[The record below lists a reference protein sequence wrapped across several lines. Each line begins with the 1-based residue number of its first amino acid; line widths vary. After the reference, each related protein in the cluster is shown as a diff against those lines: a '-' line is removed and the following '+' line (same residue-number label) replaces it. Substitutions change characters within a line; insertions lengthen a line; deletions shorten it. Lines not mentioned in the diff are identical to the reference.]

1 MTFRQGSVT
10 DDGALLPYQER
21 DRWERPMSA
30 ADTTT
35 AKVPPTRPSTPT
47 GAGGGAG
54 EGAGGAERPARRR
67 RAGGPAAL
75 PWALLAPCLL
85 VLLLVLGYPLARLVT
100 LSFQKFGQPQLWGFQ
115 EPEQVGFANFAR
127 ILGDGEFWA
136 VVVRTVVFAGG
147 AVILTM
153 VLGMLT
159 ALLLQRVSGWVK
171 TLVNIALVASWGM
184 PVIVATAIFKWLFD
198 TDYGVLN
205 WLLSRLPGVDM
216 TGHNWFADGPQGL
229 AVIMLLVVWGAVP
242 FVAITLSAGLT
253 QVPKELEE
261 AARLDGA
268 GSWGVFRYVTLPVL
282 KPIIVML
289 TTLSVIWDMG
299 VFPQVFVMRNG
310 HPEAEFQLLT
320 TYSYDKAFVVN
331 DYGGGSAIALV
342 TVVLLL
348 GVVAVYM
355 RQMLKIGEVE

>member
-1 MTFRQGSVT
+1 
-10 DDGALLPYQER
+10 
-21 DRWERPMSA
+21 MSA

-35 AKVPPTRPSTPT
+35 PAKLPPSTRHAPPSPPPGT
-47 GAGGGAG
+47 GT
-54 EGAGGAERPARRR
+54 PPPRRR
-67 RAGGPAAL
+67 MPKGAAAI

-85 VLLLVLGYPLARLVT
+85 ILALVLGYPLVRLVT
-100 LSFQKFGQPQLWGFQ
+100 LSFQKFGQSQLWGFQ
-115 EPEQVGFANFAR
+115 PAESVGFDNFSKV
-127 ILGDGEFWA
+127 LGDSEFWD
-136 VVVRTVVFAGG
+136 VVVRTIVFAVGC
-147 AVILTM
+147 VVLTM
-153 VLGMLT
+153 VGGMLI
-159 ALLLQRVSGWVK
+159 ALLLQRVSGWMK
-171 TLVNIALVASWGM
+171 TLINIVLVASWGM
-184 PVIVATAIFKWLFD
+184 PIIVATTVFKWLFD
-198 TDYGVLN
+198 SDYGIVN
-205 WLLSRLPGVDM
+205 ALLSKLPGVELI
-216 TGHNWFADGPQGL
+216 GHNWFASGPQGL

-242 FVAITLSAGLT
+242 FVVITLGAGLT

-268 GSWGVFRYVTLPVL
+268 GAWGVFRYVTLPIL

-320 TYSYDKAFVVN
+320 TYSYDRAFAVN
-331 DYGGGSAIALV
+331 DYAQGSAIALL

-355 RQMLKIGEVE
+355 RQMLKIGDVE

>member
-1 MTFRQGSVT
+1 
-10 DDGALLPYQER
+10 
-21 DRWERPMSA
+21 MSA

-35 AKVPPTRPSTPT
+35 PAKVPPPRSAPPPPPQQRPRAKRPT
-47 GAGGGAG
+47 GSAGA
-54 EGAGGAERPARRR
+54 
-67 RAGGPAAL
+67 
-75 PWALLAPCLL
+75 PWLLLAPCLL
-85 VLLLVLGYPLARLVT
+85 ILALVMGYPLVRLVT
-100 LSFQKFGQPQLWGFQ
+100 LSFQKFGQSQLWGFQ
-115 EPEQVGFANFAR
+115 PAESAGFDNFTKV
-127 ILGDGEFWA
+127 LGDGEFWA
-136 VVVRTVVFAGG
+136 VVVRTIVFAAGC
-147 AVILTM
+147 VIFTM
-153 VLGMLT
+153 VIGMLI

-184 PVIVATAIFKWLFD
+184 PIIVATTVFKWLFD
-198 TDYGVLN
+198 ADYGILNAVL
-205 WLLSRLPGVDM
+205 SKLPGVELI
-216 TGHNWFADGPQGL
+216 GHNWFASGPQGL

-242 FVAITLSAGLT
+242 FVVITLSAGLT

-268 GSWGVFRYVTLPVL
+268 GAWGVFRYVTLPIL

-320 TYSYDKAFVVN
+320 TYSYDRAFVVN
-331 DYGGGSAIALV
+331 DYAQGSAIALI
-342 TVVLLL
+342 TVLLLL

>member
-1 MTFRQGSVT
+1 
-10 DDGALLPYQER
+10 
-21 DRWERPMSA
+21 MSA

-35 AKVPPTRPSTPT
+35 AKVPPTRPSSTKGAGT
-47 GAGGGAG
+47 GAGSGGAG
-54 EGAGGAERPARRR
+54 NPGKQ
-67 RAGGPAAL
+67 RAGGRVSGL
-75 PWALLAPCLL
+75 PWALLAPCL
-85 VLLLVLGYPLARLVT
+85 VILLLVLGYPLVRLVT
-100 LSFQKFGQPQLWGFQ
+100 LSFQKFGQAQLWGFQ
-115 EPEQVGFANFAR
+115 EPESVGFDNFTK
-127 ILGDGEFWA
+127 ILGDGEFWS

-147 AVILTM
+147 AVVFTM
-153 VLGMLT
+153 VLGMLI

-171 TLVNIALVASWGM
+171 TLINIALVASWGM
-184 PVIVATAIFKWLFD
+184 PIIVATAIFKWLFD

-205 WLLSRLPGVDM
+205 WVLSRLPGVDM
-216 TGHNWFADGPQGL
+216 IGHNWFAGGPQGL

-242 FVAITLSAGLT
+242 FVVITLSAGLT

-268 GSWGVFRYVTLPVL
+268 GAWGVFRYVTLPIL

-342 TVVLLL
+342 TVLLLL

>member
-1 MTFRQGSVT
+1 
-10 DDGALLPYQER
+10 
-21 DRWERPMSA
+21 MSA

-35 AKVPPTRPSTPT
+35 AKVPPVRQSPPSGP
-47 GAGGGAG
+47 GAGAPKPGKKPTNGARG
-54 EGAGGAERPARRR
+54 V
-67 RAGGPAAL
+67 
-75 PWALLAPCLL
+75 PWLLLAPCLL
-85 VLLLVLGYPLARLVT
+85 VLLLVLGYPLVRLVT
-100 LSFQKFGQPQLWGFQ
+100 LSFQHFGQPQLWGFQ
-115 EPEQVGFANFAR
+115 EAESAGFANFTK
-127 ILGDGEFWA
+127 ILGDSEFWTVVLRTVIFTVGA
-136 VVVRTVVFAGG
+136 VV
-147 AVILTM
+147 LTM
-153 VLGMLT
+153 VLGMLI
-159 ALLLQRVSGWVK
+159 ALLLQKVSGWVK
-171 TLVNIALVASWGM
+171 ALINIVLVASWGM
-184 PVIVATAIFKWLFD
+184 PIIVATAIFKWLFD
-198 TDYGVLN
+198 ADYGVLN

-216 TGHNWFADGPQGL
+216 IGHNWFASGPQGL

-242 FVAITLSAGLT
+242 FVVITLSAGLT

-268 GSWGVFRYVTLPVL
+268 GAWGVFRFVTLPIL

-299 VFPQVFVMRNG
+299 VFPQVYVMRNG

-320 TYSYDKAFVVN
+320 TYSFDKAFVVN
-331 DYGGGSAIALV
+331 DYGTGSAIALV

>member
-1 MTFRQGSVT
+1 
-10 DDGALLPYQER
+10 
-21 DRWERPMSA
+21 MSA

-35 AKVPPTRPSTPT
+35 PAKVPPVRQAPQPPPAAKEPARSRRSR
-47 GAGGGAG
+47 GGA
-54 EGAGGAERPARRR
+54 AV
-67 RAGGPAAL
+67 
-75 PWALLAPCLL
+75 PWGLLAPCLL
-85 VLLLVLGYPLARLVT
+85 VLVLVLGYPLARLVT
-100 LSFQKFGQPQLWGFQ
+100 LSFQEFGQSQLWGFLPA
-115 EPEQVGFANFAR
+115 EFVGLENFTEV
-127 ILGDGEFWA
+127 LGDGEFWA
-136 VVVRTVVFAGG
+136 VVLRTVVFAAGC
-147 AVILTM
+147 VVFTM
-153 VLGMLT
+153 VAGMLI
-159 ALLLQRVSGWVK
+159 ALLLQRVSGWMK
-171 TLVNIALVASWGM
+171 ILINIALVASWGM
-184 PVIVATAIFKWLFD
+184 PIIVATTVFKWLFD
-198 TDYGVLN
+198 ADYGILN
-205 WLLSRLPGVDM
+205 ALLSKLPGVEM
-216 TGHNWFADGPQGL
+216 IGHNWFASGPQGL

-242 FVAITLSAGLT
+242 FVVITLSAGLT
-253 QVPKELEE
+253 QVPKEMVE

-268 GSWGVFRYVTLPVL
+268 GAWGVFRYVTLPIL

-331 DYGGGSAIALV
+331 DYAQGSAIALL